1 MSNQAMYRRL
11 QRVANRQGGQ
21 VGVLGNYYGGDYAA
35 AERATGT
42 PPGASPRELM
52 EEIIEEQ
59 RRALAAELLKIRAET
74 EGPLTEIAE
83 QANAAAAIIYPDLPE
98 EAEEEPANG

>member
-42 PPGASPRELM
+42 PPGTSPRELM
-52 EEIIEEQ
+52 EEMIEEQ
-59 RRALAAELLKIRAET
+59 RRALAAELLKLRAEVA
-74 EGPLTEIAE
+74 PDFALYQIAE
-83 QANAAAAIIYPDLPE
+83 QANAAAAIIYPDLP
-98 EAEEEPANG
+98 AEETSNA